1 MSRVLMLVAAIAL
14 LAVAGVLT
22 TLAIAPAGEATP
34 AERVE
39 KLAGEMR
46 CPDCQ
51 ALSVAESG
59 TQAAAAI
66 HDEIAR
72 QVAAG
77 RTDREIRDYFV
88 ASYGQWILLAP
99 PEPLVWWLPV
109 AALLTGVAILAAW
122 FGLGRRRRTAEEPP
136 HAPPPVADADR
147 RRIREELEV
156 LDG

>member
-1 MSRVLMLVAAIAL
+1 MTRILVFVAAIAL
-14 LAVAGVLT
+14 IAVAGVLA
-22 TLAIAPAGEATP
+22 TLALAPTGEATP
-34 AERVE
+34 AQRVE
-39 KLAGEMR
+39 TLAGQMR

-77 RTDREIRDYFV
+77 RTDQQIRDYFV

-109 AALLTGVAILAAW
+109 VALLAGVSLLAAW
-122 FGLGRRRRTAEEPP
+122 FGLGRRRAPADESV
-136 HAPPPVADADR
+136 APPPVAEADR